1 VNQLGILG
9 GMSWESTALYY
20 RRLNEL
26 MRERVG
32 GHASAPLLIWSVDF
46 AEIEQFQREG
56 NWDAQGQILAAAA
69 GKLEAAGVS
78 AVALATNTLHLV
90 ADQITADLSLP
101 FIDMIDVVA
110 AKMADAGYRKVG
122 ILATNYTMTSDLY
135 PKRLAKYGIEVVV
148 PNDGD
153 RAVVHSV
160 IYDELLQGVV
170 SDASR
175 TAYLEVVDHLIADGA
190 DAVLLA
196 CTEIG
201 MLLVDGDAPVPL
213 PDTTLLHCDALADVI
228 INGVHS

>member
-1 VNQLGILG
+1 MMRLGLLG

-32 GHASAPLLIWSVDF
+32 GHASAPLLLWSVDF
-46 AEIEQFQREG
+46 AEIEQYQREG
-56 NWDAQGQILAAAA
+56 NWDAQGTILAAAA
-69 GKLEAAGVS
+69 RKLEVAGVG

-90 ADQITADLSLP
+90 ADQITAELTVP
-101 FIDMIDVVA
+101 FIDLIDVVA
-110 AKMADAGYRKVG
+110 AKMAEAGYRKVG

-135 PKRLAKYGIEVVV
+135 PKRLAKYGIDVVV
-148 PNDGD
+148 PNEAD

-160 IYDELLQGVV
+160 IYDELLQGIV
-170 SDASR
+170 SDSSR
-175 TAYLEVVDHLIADGA
+175 EVYLTVVEHLVAGGA

-201 MLLVDGDAPVPL
+201 LLLVDGDASVPL
-213 PDTTLLHCDALADVI
+213 PDTTLLHCDALVDVI
-228 INGVHS
+228 INGVQS